1 MSRILLIEDEAVIR
15 TALRRLLERHGHSVV
30 EADSVESARREQLD
44 EFHLVLSDLRLP
56 KAPGTE
62 IIQAAGDTPV
72 IIMTSF
78 ASVPSAVD
86 AMKLGA
92 VDYIAKPFDHDE
104 LLLLIDRVLK
114 QGTSERQRQA
124 LKQDVAQ
131 AYPVA
136 GMVGKCAAM
145 VEVRERINRVAPTEA
160 TVLILGESGTGKE
173 LVARALHEKSHRH
186 NAPFVAFNCAAI
198 PEHLIETELFGLDHA
213 GAHERAGLMDR
224 ADGGTLFLDEVG
236 ELPLPAQARILRVL
250 QSGEHQA
257 PSNHRRKPLDV
268 RIVAATHRDIRQLVQ
283 DNAFRN
289 DLYYRLRVVEM
300 NLPPLRE
307 REDDVIE
314 LAVFLLART
323 CKQLNRQP
331 LRLARES
338 LEAIRRYH
346 WPGNVRE
353 LENTMERAVILCD
366 GDVISPQLLAIDHR
380 IAQSDPAAADIGS
393 QLSLEEYFRQFVL
406 AHQDHM
412 TETDLA
418 HRLGISRK
426 ALWERRQRFGL
437 PKPKKTRH

>member
-1 MSRILLIEDEAVIR
+1 
-15 TALRRLLERHGHSVV
+15 
-30 EADSVESARREQLD
+30 
-44 EFHLVLSDLRLP
+44 
-56 KAPGTE
+56 
-62 IIQAAGDTPV
+62 
-72 IIMTSF
+72 
-78 ASVPSAVD
+78 
-86 AMKLGA
+86 
-92 VDYIAKPFDHDE
+92 
-104 LLLLIDRVLK
+104 
-114 QGTSERQRQA
+114 
-124 LKQDVAQ
+124 
-131 AYPVA
+131 
-136 GMVGKCAAM
+136 MVGKCAAM

-186 NAPFVAFNCAAI
+186 KAPFVAFNCAAV

-250 QSGEHQA
+250 QSGQHQE
-257 PSNHRRKPLDV
+257 PSNHRRKALDV

-338 LEAIRRYH
+338 LEAIRRYR

-380 IAQSDPAAADIGS
+380 IAQTDPAAADIGS

-437 PKPKKTRH
+437 PKPKKTRR